1 MENLKKDEVH
11 IAGYL
16 HFYMKN
22 GELKKKIIPAELKEA
37 FMEKFGND
45 LLNADEDEVNNF
57 LNKK

>member
-1 MENLKKDEVH
+1 MENLKKDEAH
-11 IAGYL
+11 IAGYF

-22 GELKKKIIPAELKEA
+22 GELKKKIIPVELQEA

-57 LNKK
+57 LNNK